1 ATVESELLEGER
13 QPAFAHPFTAAS
25 AASGVFSITVRRSG
39 RSPRARMTGAGSG
52 STPMTSE
59 TKAPNLDGW
68 AVDRATMG
76 APLRSRRRAA
86 ARATAVCGQ
95 TTRPQVA
102 WAWAISAFV
111 VASSTDTAE
120 TSARKLDRK

>member
-1 ATVESELLEGER
+1 QPAPAEPAALAGGS
-13 QPAFAHPFTAAS
+13 QPAFANPFTAAR

-86 ARATAVCGQ
+86 ASATAVCGQ
-95 TTRPQVA
+95 TTLPQAA
-102 WAWAISAFV
+102 WAWAISALV
-111 VASSTDTAE
+111 VAS
-120 TSARKLDRK
+120 DRKRVV